1 MAEKREEIELR
12 SQFRIFSFSRLLS
25 VNQSSLQRRR
35 SRINLCF
42 LELFSSLSSRFRWL
56 NQSRKVLIPR
66 KTIVACLSHS
76 LSLSPSI
83 DMKASHHLINATHG
97 VLYQFNLFLHRK
109 EGSFSKF
116 EGVTKMILNWVFQHE
131 CCSPSFKDKKES
143 LCKKGCYSF
152 LPSFE
157 GKFAMWLMRSS
168 GGKFPFFGSTQ
179 FPFPEKD
186 KMWDAKIFLRKN
198 WYKG

>member
-42 LELFSSLSSRFRWL
+42 LELFSSLSSRFRWS

-66 KTIVACLSHS
+66 KTIVACLSV
-76 LSLSPSI
+76 
-83 DMKASHHLINATHG
+83 A
-97 VLYQFNLFLHRK
+97 LFIYTYLWMPPWDKCDSRSKLEPIQVPRLHQVI
-109 EGSFSKF
+109 SYKF
-116 EGVTKMILNWVFQHE
+116 EGVTKMILNWVFHHE

-143 LCKKGCYSF
+143 LGEKGCYSF

-157 GKFAMWLMRSS
+157 GKFATCDWWGLAEES
-168 GGKFPFFGSTQ
+168 FPFLGPHNFH
-179 FPFPEKD
+179 F
-186 KMWDAKIFLRKN
+186 
-198 WYKG
+198 